1 MSISFVSS
9 VSRAALWALLVSQS
23 IHTVS
28 ALVLGR
34 QDFLQLLRLLPLLEV
49 PTTLLAPNAPP
60 AFPDAKITDKIFMDI
75 RVSRQDGSFYVRDD
89 LPDTFENR
97 VLSTRLEFGL
107 FGNLAPN
114 HVQKFLSYVI
124 SSQDEDVNNPLP
136 SYSRSTFVS
145 LDQSTGLLQ
154 GGNVPSLRVSDIGGS
169 IAIQYGSRVLP
180 ANLWLDP
187 FDGNT
192 KLSHSCKG
200 LLTHRT
206 LDVTPAFGIT
216 TRAASSSLDATHTV
230 FGQVLWNDKTAQF
243 WNQLQD
249 LPTYSLERAAA
260 YEDPTGVANTVF
272 NAQREFFRGAAKNL
286 GDTRV
291 GKVYEGKLL
300 RRMEVTQVGR
310 V

>member
-1 MSISFVSS
+1 
-9 VSRAALWALLVSQS
+9 
-23 IHTVS
+23 
-28 ALVLGR
+28 
-34 QDFLQLLRLLPLLEV
+34 
-49 PTTLLAPNAPP
+49 
-60 AFPDAKITDKIFMDI
+60 MDV

-97 VLSTRLEFGL
+97 VLTTRLEFGL
-107 FGNLAPN
+107 YGNLAPN

-124 SSQDEDVNNPLP
+124 SSQDEGEDVNNPLP

-154 GGNVPSLRVSDIGGS
+154 GGNIPSLRVSESSIGGS
-169 IAIQYGSRVLP
+169 TAIQYGSRILP
-180 ANLWLDP
+180 ANLWLDR
-187 FDGNT
+187 FSAGSSNT

-200 LLTHRT
+200 LLTHRD

-216 TRAASSSLDATHTV
+216 TREASRSLDATHTV
-230 FGQVLWNDKTAQF
+230 FGQVLWNDKTALF

-249 LPTYSLERAAA
+249 FPTYSMERPTSTTTTSSSSSSSSNSLSS
-260 YEDPTGVANTVF
+260 YIEEDPTGVVSSVF
-272 NAQREFFRGAAKNL
+272 NAQRKFFRGAAKTL

-300 RRMEVTQVGR
+300 RRMEVTRVGR
-310 V
+310 L